1 MLSRVVGRIIG
12 GMTLSLRFAALIV
25 ALSLSCTLFAQAAP
39 SMRDVLRITDSLTDY
54 GTVAISPDGTRV
66 AWQQTFHHANT
77 VWAESLTTHRRVRLS
92 VPGAP
97 KADATFPVWSPDGS
111 HLAFL
116 ADARTKGRPSLYVAA
131 ADGSGVRLLAALG
144 GLPQRLTWSPDGK
157 NLAFLY
163 IAHPHRLAGALAAG
177 ARDVGVIGSVTDEQQ
192 IATVDARSGAVTL
205 VTPSVDYVYEY
216 AWAPDSSRFACTY
229 ARGNGDNNWWIAKLA
244 TVPATGGTLHD
255 LLAPKFQINDPQWS
269 PDGSHIA
276 IVGGIMSDFGPVGGD
291 VYIVDAKDG
300 TSRDAMPGAK
310 FNVADLHWT
319 QPNRIVLVAHVLGTL
334 HLMNLDPATGA
345 TTTVLAGAESL
356 RSLSLAKNADEI
368 AVVRTSF
375 SMPAEIWAGTPPS
388 LHRVTNANG
397 SVPNLLGKAVSLSW
411 KSDPYTVQ
419 GWLIYPLAFDPA
431 KKYPMIT
438 YIHGGPSSEWTP
450 SYDSRFVAA
459 ATARGYFVYEPNP
472 RGSYGQ
478 GATFEQANI
487 KDFGY
492 GDWRDDLAGLDAAI
506 AKAPIDPNR
515 LGLFGWSYG
524 GYMAMWAETQTTR
537 FKAIV
542 AGAGIVNWQSYYGQ
556 NKIDQWMIPFF
567 GASVYDDPAVYAK
580 SSPITFIKNS
590 HTPVLILQGERDEEV
605 PAPQAFEFYH
615 AMQTLGVPS
624 QLVVYADEGHG
635 PRQPKNQIDILER
648 MVGWFD
654 KYLR

>member
-1 MLSRVVGRIIG
+1 
-12 GMTLSLRFAALIV
+12 
-25 ALSLSCTLFAQAAP
+25 
-39 SMRDVLRITDSLTDY
+39 MREVLRITDSLTDF

-66 AWQQTFHHANT
+66 AWQQTARHRNS
-77 VWAESLTTHRRVRLS
+77 VWIDDLATRRVVRVS
-92 VPGAP
+92 APGAASAQAEYP
-97 KADATFPVWSPDGS
+97 AWSPDGR

-116 ADARTKGRPSLYVAA
+116 SDARTKGRDSLYVS
-131 ADGSGVRLLAALG
+131 DMNGGNVRLVAALG

-157 NLAFLY
+157 RLAFLY

-192 IATVDARSGAVTL
+192 IATVDLSNGALHL
-205 VTPSVDYVYEY
+205 VTPGDDYVYEY
-216 AWAPDSSRFACTY
+216 AWSPDSARFACTY

-244 TVPATGGTLHD
+244 SVSSSGGALRD
-255 LLAPKFQINDPQWS
+255 LLAPAFQINDPQWS
-269 PDGSHIA
+269 PDGSQIA
-276 IVGGIMSDFGPVGGD
+276 IVGGLMSDFGPVGGD
-291 VYIVDAKDG
+291 VYVVDARSG
-300 TSRDAMPGAK
+300 AVRDATPDAR

-319 QPNRIVLVAHVLGTL
+319 SPGRIVLVAHVLGTL
-334 HLMNLDPATGA
+334 HVLYLDPRTGA
-345 TTTVLAGAESL
+345 TSTVLGGEETL
-356 RSLSLAKNADEI
+356 RSLSVAAHAPQVAL
-368 AVVRTSF
+368 VRTSF
-375 SMPAEIWAGTPPS
+375 ATPPEIWAGT
-388 LHRVTNANG
+388 LQHLVRITAANAH
-397 SVPNLLGKAVSLSW
+397 VPKLYGKTVRIFW
-411 KSDPYTVQ
+411 KSAPYTVQ
-419 GWLIYPLAFDPA
+419 GWLIYPADYDPA
-431 KKYPMIT
+431 KKYPMLT

-450 SYDSRFVAA
+450 SYDYRFVAA
-459 ATARGYFVYEPNP
+459 ATGRGYFVFEPNP

-478 GATFEQANI
+478 GEAFTRANV

-492 GDWRDDLAGLDAAI
+492 GDWRDDLAGVDAAI
-506 AKAPIDPNR
+506 AAAPIDPKR

-590 HTPVLILQGERDEEV
+590 RTPVLILQGERDEEV

-615 AMQTLGVPS
+615 AMQTLGVTS

-635 PRQPKNQIDILER
+635 PRKPQNQIDILER
-648 MVGWFD
+648 EIGWFN

>member
-1 MLSRVVGRIIG
+1 
-12 GMTLSLRFAALIV
+12 
-25 ALSLSCTLFAQAAP
+25 
-39 SMRDVLRITDSLTDY
+39 MRDVLRITDSLTDY
-54 GTVAISPDGTRV
+54 SNVAISPDGTRV
-66 AWQQTFHHANT
+66 AWQQTFHHANS
-77 VWAESLTTHRRVRLS
+77 VWVENLATRRRTELS
-92 VPGAP
+92 VPGGS
-97 KADATFPVWSPDGS
+97 KAEAMSPAWSPDGAR
-111 HLAFL
+111 LAFL
-116 ADARTKGRPSLYVAA
+116 SDARTKSRPSLYTAA

-144 GLPQRLTWSPDGK
+144 GLPQRLSWSPDG
-157 NLAFLY
+157 NHLAFLY
-163 IAHPHRLAGALAAG
+163 IAHPHRLAGATSAG

-192 IATVDARSGAVTL
+192 ITTVDAKSGTLTL
-205 VTPSVDYVYEY
+205 VTPGADYVYEY
-216 AWAPDSSRFACTY
+216 AWSPDSSRFACTY

-244 TVPATGGTLHD
+244 TVPAGGGALHD
-255 LLAPKFQINDPQWS
+255 LLTPKFQINDPQWS
-269 PDGSHIA
+269 PDGSKIA
-276 IVGGIMSDFGPVGGD
+276 VVGGIMSDFGPVGGD
-291 VYIVDAKDG
+291 VYVVDANDG
-300 TSRDAMPGAK
+300 TSVDATPDAK
-310 FNVADLHWT
+310 FNIADLHWT
-319 QPNRIVLVAHVLGTL
+319 QAHRIVLVAHVLGTL
-334 HLMNLDPATGA
+334 HLLYLDPSTGT
-345 TTTVLAGAESL
+345 TTTVLGGSESL
-356 RSLSLAKNADEI
+356 RSLSIAKDGDI
-368 AVVRTSF
+368 ALVRTSF
-375 SMPAEIWAGTPPS
+375 SMPAEIWAGAPAT
-388 LHRVTNANG
+388 LHQVTTANA
-397 SVPNLLGKAVSLSW
+397 SVPDLSGKAVSLSW

-419 GWLIYPLAFDPA
+419 GWLIYPLQFDPA

-438 YIHGGPSSEWTP
+438 MIHGGPSSEFTP
-450 SYDSRFVAA
+450 AYDSRFTAA
-459 ATARGYFVYEPNP
+459 VTARGYFVYEPNP

-478 GATFEQANI
+478 GEVFTRGNI

-506 AKAPIDPNR
+506 AQAPIDPNR

-556 NKIDQWMIPFF
+556 NQIDQWMIPFF

-648 MVGWFD
+648 MVAWFD
-654 KYLR
+654 KYLH